1 MCGVIEATVAS
12 IVMAAASSAANI
24 ASQSQAAR
32 AQNSYNRR
40 LGIAQNKQYEQNAAA
55 VRQDVLMQT
64 EMLARRN
71 LEQRAAT
78 QNELQGISRNAQE
91 ASGTAAAAQAVAGV
105 EGRSVDMLHAQ
116 FAREVAEYESVAAR
130 NIRSATIQANA
141 EAQAIY
147 ARGQSAIN
155 NGYPPPLP
163 PTQTINPLTSLLNG
177 AATGISVASALNS
190 FQTPQGVGTIANP
203 GTTQSNFF
211 NPIDPGSWSAVD
223 YLRSFPFRSFP

>member
-1 MCGVIEATVAS
+1 MCGIIEAIVAS
-12 IVMAAASSAANI
+12 TAIAAASSAANI
-24 ASQSQAAR
+24 ASQNQAAR

-78 QNELQGISRNAQE
+78 QNELQGIARNVRE
-91 ASGTAAAAQAVAGV
+91 ASGSAAAMQAGAGI
-105 EGRSVDMLHAQ
+105 EGRSVDLLHAQ

-130 NIRSATIQANA
+130 NIRSATTQANM

-155 NGYPPPLP
+155 SGYPNPLP
-163 PTQTINPLTSLLNG
+163 PSQTVSPFTSLLNG
-177 AATGISVASALNS
+177 AATGISVATALNS
-190 FQTPQGVGTIANP
+190 FQTPNGVGPTANP
-203 GTTQSNFF
+203 GTSGQSNFF
-211 NPIDPGSWSAVD
+211 NPIDPSSWNAVRF
-223 YLRSFPFRSFP
+223 LRSF